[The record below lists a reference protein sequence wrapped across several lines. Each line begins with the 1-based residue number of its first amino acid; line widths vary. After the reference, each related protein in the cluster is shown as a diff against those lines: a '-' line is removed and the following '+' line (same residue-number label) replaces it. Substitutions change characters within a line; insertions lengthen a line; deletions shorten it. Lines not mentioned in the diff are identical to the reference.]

1 MYVVVVVVGGHMGLK
16 ATFCHQGYTRLIRT
30 FNESGTRAMKA
41 SEA

>member
-16 ATFCHQGYTRLIRT
+16 ATVYHQGYTRLIRT
-30 FNESGTRAMKA
+30 FKSREQENMKA